1 MSREYAQNQQVVY
14 DLFGRDSGGY
24 PTAHIASKADQNE
37 TELQAETMQEESAMK
52 RRART
57 PEERAKVKP
66 QFSEELW
73 EDALRRH
80 CDARQNLRNL
90 LDRYIKPH
98 H

>member
-1 MSREYAQNQQVVY
+1 MSREYAQHQQVVC

-24 PTAHIASKADQNE
+24 PTVYEDTKTNKKKS
-37 TELQAETMQEESAMK
+37 TEEPTQKSAVVK
-52 RRART
+52 
-57 PEERAKVKP
+57 EQQAKVRP
-66 QFSEELW
+66 QFSEDLW
-73 EDALRRH
+73 EDALKRH